1 MLQGRHH
8 DPHFGALALC
18 LAALHAELHVVKD
31 LSSAVLS
38 WNLPCGAGDSECNVP
53 CCAAV
58 PSPVNNPMVL
68 HETPH
73 TGAAARENP

>member
-8 DPHFGALALC
+8 DPHLGALALC

-31 LSSAVLS
+31 LSSVVLS
-38 WNLPCGAGDSECNVP
+38 WNLPCGAGDSKCNVP

-58 PSPVNNPMVL
+58 PSPVNKDSL
-68 HETPH
+68 ASTS
-73 TGAAARENP
+73 